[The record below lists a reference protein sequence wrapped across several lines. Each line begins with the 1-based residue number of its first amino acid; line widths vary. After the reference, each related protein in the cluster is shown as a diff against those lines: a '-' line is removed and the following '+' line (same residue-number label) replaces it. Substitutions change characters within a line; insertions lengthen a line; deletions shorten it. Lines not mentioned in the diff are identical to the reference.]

1 MSPLPEVR
9 LVAATV
15 PLLESLTT
23 DPARF
28 SESIGSPIPEGWPE
42 FPEAIPFALNF
53 LQHASDSDRPWS
65 MQFFVES
72 SSGALVGSGGF
83 ATPPV
88 HRTVEIGYEIAPA
101 FRGRGLGA
109 ASARALV
116 DRAVQSGQVD
126 YVVANTLA
134 GPNASTGVLLS
145 IGFEHVSEHED
156 REAGSVWRWRWVVD
170 GSSEHLAAGSTL

>member
-15 PLLESLTT
+15 PLLESLTA

-28 SESIGSPIPEGWPE
+28 SEMIGSPIPEGWPE
-42 FPEAIPFALNF
+42 FPEAIPFALEF

-72 SSGALVGSGGF
+72 STGVVVGSGGF
-83 ATPPV
+83 AAPP
-88 HRTVEIGYEIAPA
+88 HDRTVEIGYEIAPG
-101 FRGRGLGA
+101 FRGRGWGA

-116 DRAVQSGQVD
+116 DRAVESGEVD
-126 YVVANTLA
+126 AVVANTLA

-145 IGFEHVSEHED
+145 IGFEHVGEQED
-156 REAGSVWRWRWVVD
+156 PEAGVTWQWRWDRPPTS
-170 GSSEHLAAGSTL
+170 G

>member
-23 DPARF
+23 DPAAF
-28 SESIGSPIPEGWPE
+28 SELIGSPIPEGWPE
-42 FPEAIPFALNF
+42 FPEAIPYALDF
-53 LQHASDSDRPWS
+53 LRHASDRDRPWS
-65 MQFFVES
+65 MQFFVEGS
-72 SSGALVGSGGF
+72 TGALVGSGGF
-83 ATPPV
+83 ATPPAD
-88 HRTVEIGYEIAPA
+88 RTVEIGYEIAPA

-109 ASARALV
+109 AAARALV

-126 YVVANTLA
+126 RVVANTLP
-134 GPNASTGVLLS
+134 GPNATTGVLVS

-156 REAGSVWRWRWVVD
+156 PEAGPIWQWRWVVD
-170 GSSEHLAAGSTL
+170 GDGSR

>member
-23 DPARF
+23 DPAKF
-28 SESIGSPIPEGWPE
+28 SEMIGSPIPEGWPE
-42 FPEAIPFALNF
+42 FPEAIPFVVDF

-72 SSGALVGSGGF
+72 SSGAVVGSGGF
-83 ATPPV
+83 ATPPND
-88 HRTVEIGYEIAPA
+88 RTVEIGYEIAPG

-126 YVVANTLA
+126 CVVANTVA
-134 GPNASTGVLLS
+134 GPNASTGVLVS
-145 IGFEHVSEHED
+145 IGFEHVGQQED
-156 REAGSVWRWRWVVD
+156 PEAGLIWRWRWV
-170 GSSEHLAAGSTL
+170 SPAE